1 VILGPTAPDVMELLR
16 HDENALLVA
25 PGDTAAAAAALRRV
39 QTDADLRQRLAANA
53 QALSADL
60 TWDAR
65 AGRIVD
71 FVEGRLRGQ

>member
-1 VILGPTAPDVMELLR
+1 
-16 HDENALLVA
+16 
-25 PGDTAAAAAALRRV
+25 V